1 MGNVGLGSESPGM
14 TVWPANRVHGPLLLA
29 GFLGDDQRRVKVKKI
44 QIGKDRRF
52 KLFLH
57 DGTAAAAGISAGF
70 WRPSFNEERAT
81 ASEIRAMPAFP
92 GMHDHGRA
100 SDLGDPCL
108 NSLNNNKELQYT
120 EW

>member
-1 MGNVGLGSESPGM
+1 
-14 TVWPANRVHGPLLLA
+14 VHGPLLLA
-29 GFLGDDQRRVKVKKI
+29 GFLGNDQRRVKVKKI

-57 DGTAAAAGISAGF
+57 DGTAAAAGISTGF
-70 WRPSFNEERAT
+70 WRSSFNEDRAT
-81 ASEIRAMPAFP
+81 ASDIRAMPAFP

-100 SDLGDPCL
+100 SDLGHRYRDTL
-108 NSLNNNKELQYT
+108 NGDKELQYT